1 MIRLLLKE
9 PFRWH
14 VDRLTRPFKH
24 EVDAGAVG
32 VGAVLLQDLQG
43 LDRPVCYYSCKFNKK
58 TGKLLHKKETLAL
71 LLGCSMSLVLYTH
84 HNPLIFLARMFN
96 HNQHLVRWA
105 VLLQEYN
112 LSIHHKNGSEN
123 VLADSLSRL

>member
-9 PFRWH
+9 PFRWY
-14 VDRLTRPFKH
+14 VEGLTRPFKH

-43 LDRPVCYYSCKFNKK
+43 LDRPVCYYSCKFNK
-58 TGKLLHKKETLAL
+58 TL
-71 LLGCSMSLVLYTH
+71 LLGCSMSPVVLYTD

-123 VLADSLSRL
+123 VLAEGLSRL